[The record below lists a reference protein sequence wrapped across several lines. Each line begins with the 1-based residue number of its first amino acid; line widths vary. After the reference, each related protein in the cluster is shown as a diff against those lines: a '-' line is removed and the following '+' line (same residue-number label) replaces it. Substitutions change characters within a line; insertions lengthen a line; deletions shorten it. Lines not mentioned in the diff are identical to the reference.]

1 MRPDLLIV
9 LIALIGAASFATVG
23 AESSLLTLQA
33 NPFNRPEALRAKP
46 PPPPAPVVVP
56 PEEIELQLTATMV
69 SDTAPMVIVNGELL
83 APGERIEGMQ
93 LIAVFEGRA
102 IFTRDGKKF
111 EFEIDQPDLDQR
123 AIYRR

>member
-33 NPFNRPEALRAKP
+33 NPFSRPEALRAKP

-56 PEEIELQLTATMV
+56 PEEVELELTATMV
-69 SDTAPMVIVNGELL
+69 SETAPMVIVNGELL
-83 APGERIEGMQ
+83 APGDRIEGMR

-102 IFTRDGKKF
+102 IFTRDGKRF
-111 EFEIDQPDLDQR
+111 EFEIERQELNKR
-123 AIYRR
+123 ATY